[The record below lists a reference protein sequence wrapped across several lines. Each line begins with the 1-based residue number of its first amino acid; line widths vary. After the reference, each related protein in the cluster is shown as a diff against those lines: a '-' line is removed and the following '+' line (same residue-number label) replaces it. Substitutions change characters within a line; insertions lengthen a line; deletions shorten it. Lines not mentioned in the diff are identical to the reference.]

1 MNDNFTYTM
10 SNTRME
16 FEFEDACYLVVV
28 SIVENVLN
36 YLEIYFQMQSR
47 ITVLHLLCLEVTLRP
62 VS

>member
-1 MNDNFTYTM
+1 
-10 SNTRME
+10 ME